1 MYPRHTRR
9 QFLASATAAG
19 SVAVAGCL
27 DFGDGREPS
36 PVESPY
42 DLAVEHDVETWA
54 HYDSDWTPP
63 ETSPTDAEFRT
74 APPTPGRERP
84 TRTTAISSLYL
95 PEP

>member
-1 MYPRHTRR
+1 MFPRPTRR

-42 DLAVEHDVETWA
+42 DLAVEHDVESWA
-54 HYDSDWTPP
+54 HYDPDWTPP
-63 ETSPTDAEFRT
+63 ETF
-74 APPTPGRERP
+74 APRIVGP
-84 TRTTAISSLYL
+84 SLSGA
-95 PEP
+95 PRSAS